1 LTLAVVPV
9 GFVADGGAGAEDI
22 EWAAGKARF
31 VYCLWALADP
41 GKLSIRGF
49 LLEADL
55 EREAPVA
62 SLLWPRDGLR
72 PS

>member
-1 LTLAVVPV
+1 M
-9 GFVADGGAGAEDI
+9 ADGGAGAEDI
-22 EWAAGKARF
+22 EWAAGGAVQNRGADKARF